1 MTGERLELTVYFGER
16 DRADGGFLADAIA
29 AVFARHELHLSI
41 VLRGMAGF
49 GRAQRL
55 RTDRLLSLSEDLP
68 VVTVAVDE
76 RERIEAA
83 LRDVQA
89 LHHFHG
95 LATTERDIAAPGE
108 HAKLTAYVRR
118 GEQRAVVA
126 ALRRH
131 GVAGATALL
140 GVDGT
145 MRGVRRRARLV
156 GDNRD
161 VPVMVVS
168 VGETGRI
175 GAAMAELGGVE
186 STLERVRICR
196 RDGAALSPLP
206 EAGGDWQK
214 LSVYT
219 SEATGQHDDLI
230 HRLRREGAAGA
241 TSLRGVWGY
250 HGDHEPHG
258 DRLLQLRRRVP
269 VVTVLVDTP
278 ENVARWAP
286 VVEDVTAATGLV
298 TSEVVPVY
306 AEWAGGV
313 SSARANAPNQSTS

>member
-1 MTGERLELTVYFGER
+1 VSAERRKLTVYFGER

-29 AVFARHELHLSI
+29 AIFARHELHLSI

-49 GRAQRL
+49 GPAQRL

-68 VVTVAVDE
+68 VVTTAVDTHD
-76 RERIEAA
+76 RIEAA
-83 LRDVQA
+83 LHDVGS
-89 LHHFHG
+89 LRFDG
-95 LATTERDIAAPGE
+95 LLTAERVTAAPEE
-108 HAKLTAYVRR
+108 HAKLTVYARR
-118 GEQRAVVA
+118 GEHRAVVA
-126 ALRRH
+126 TLHRH

-145 MRGVRRRARLV
+145 VRGVRRRARLV

-168 VGETGRI
+168 VGETDRI
-175 GAAMAELGGVE
+175 GAAVAELEGIE

-196 RDGAALSPLP
+196 RDGTALATLP
-206 EAGGDWQK
+206 EPGGGWQK
-214 LSVYT
+214 VSVYT
-219 SEATGQHDDLI
+219 SEATGQHDTLI
-230 HRLRREGAAGA
+230 RRLRGDGAAGA
-241 TSLRGVWGY
+241 TVLRGVWGY

-269 VVTVLVDTP
+269 VVTVLIDTP

-286 VVEDVTAATGLV
+286 VVADVTATAGLV

-306 AEWAGGV
+306 LESAGAS
-313 SSARANAPNQSTS
+313 SSARASPPNPSTS

>member
-1 MTGERLELTVYFGER
+1 VTGGRLELTVYFGER
-16 DRADGGFLADAIA
+16 ARADGGFLADAIA
-29 AVFARHELHLSI
+29 AIFARHELRLSV

-89 LHHFHG
+89 LRFHG
-95 LATTERDIAAPGE
+95 LATTERDIATPGE

-118 GEQRAVVA
+118 GEQRAVVG

-145 MRGVRRRARLV
+145 IRGVRRRARLV

-161 VPVMVVS
+161 VPVMVIS
-168 VGETGRI
+168 VGETDRI
-175 GAAMAELGGVE
+175 GAAIAELGEVE

-196 RDGAALSPLP
+196 RDGAVLSPLP
-206 EAGGDWQK
+206 EAAGGWQK

-241 TSLRGVWGY
+241 TILRGVWGY

-286 VVEDVTAATGLV
+286 VVENVTAATGLV

-313 SSARANAPNQSTS
+313 SSARANPPNQSTS

>member
-1 MTGERLELTVYFGER
+1 VSGERTKLTVICGER

-29 AVFARHELHLSI
+29 AIFARHALHVSV

-49 GRAQRL
+49 GATQRL

-68 VVTVAVDE
+68 VVTIAVDAPD
-76 RERIEAA
+76 RIGAA
-83 LRDVQA
+83 QRDVES
-89 LHHFHG
+89 LRFDG
-95 LATTERDIAAPGE
+95 LMTAERMTAAPGE
-108 HAKLTAYVRR
+108 HAELTVYARR
-118 GEQRAVVA
+118 GEHRGVVA
-126 ALRRH
+126 ALHRH

-145 MRGVRRRARLV
+145 VRGVRRRARLV

-168 VGETGRI
+168 VGETDRI
-175 GAAMAELGGVE
+175 HAALAELPGVE

-196 RDGAALSPLP
+196 RDGVALAALPD
-206 EAGGDWQK
+206 AGGGWQRV
-214 LSVYT
+214 SVYT

-230 HRLRREGAAGA
+230 ERLRGDGAAGA
-241 TSLRGVWGY
+241 TVLRGVWGY
-250 HGDHEPHG
+250 HGDHQPHG

-269 VVTVLVDTP
+269 VVTIVIDTP

-286 VVEDVTAATGLV
+286 VVEDVTATTGLV

-306 AEWAGGV
+306 VESAGGV
-313 SSARANAPNQSTS
+313 RSARANPPNQSTS